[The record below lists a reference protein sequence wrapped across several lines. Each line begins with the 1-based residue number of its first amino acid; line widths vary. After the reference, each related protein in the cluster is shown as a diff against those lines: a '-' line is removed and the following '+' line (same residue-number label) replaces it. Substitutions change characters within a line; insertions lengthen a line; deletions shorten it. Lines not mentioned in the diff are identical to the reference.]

1 MKLKDLLKVCSNE
14 VVNQMQVYLMTE
26 IGSALGLDTERVYLG
41 DIDDREVLQRYLD
54 YFVVCVE
61 ENYIVTIK
69 GHKIA

>member
-26 IGSALGLDTERVYLG
+26 IGSALGLDTECVYSGFLSK
-41 DIDDREVLQRYLD
+41 RENLQRYLD
-54 YFVVCVE
+54 YFVVCIE

>member
-41 DIDDREVLQRYLD
+41 DTDDREVLQRYLD
-54 YFVVCVE
+54 YFVVCIE

>member
-41 DIDDREVLQRYLD
+41 DTDDREVLQRYLD